1 MHSPAPR
8 RARGVL
14 ATASLAVAAG
24 LIITTGAAA
33 FAAPQAPA
41 GSIPSSATSVAV
53 AAETP
58 AGDRSSFVLPVLPD
72 TQFYSRYSASQFV
85 PSYGTN
91 PFEVQAQWIVEHQ
104 DELDMPFTV
113 HVGDV
118 VDQEWVGGEWDAAA
132 KAMRI
137 LTDGGMPYSVVPGNH
152 DVKNS
157 GARSSVASSGNYL
170 ARFGAANLA
179 AQAGPALIGTFQ
191 DGLSSA
197 YLFEA
202 EGHTWMSLALA
213 WNASDD
219 TFTWAQG
226 ILDAHPGVPVILSS
240 HAIINIAEDQVSPA
254 SWGWGEELWEKLIR
268 RNDQI
273 ILTLNGHFHGAT
285 SQTRLNDAGNP
296 VHQVL
301 TDYQM
306 AADGGNGI
314 MSLFEFDLSNN
325 AIDVETVSPWVAVK
339 HLESLTSS
347 DRPVLDGTWQSFSL
361 PLDFGARFGWT
372 VDPADENGIDLS
384 ERAKQIV
391 SKDWDGDDA
400 GAALHAPGNA
410 QDYLTA
416 DGTVAHWRFGD
427 VAAGAV
433 DENTVVPDVAGESP
447 MFRNPIDETDA
458 PEELDDLT
466 VTHENSAFYSADL
479 GAACF
484 SNVYRDPD
492 GGPDRLSY
500 LTTEY
505 GAPATFADLDADQGY
520 TLETFLQLDPEWTE
534 TDNRWSS
541 AITRGGARE
550 WAGIRDSSDPG
561 AGASWL
567 GISNL
572 REYQFSAA
580 DTATAN
586 SYTLWSG
593 EIMPG
598 AWHHVAIVNDPAK
611 RTVIMYVDGVPVL
624 RNASGVG
631 GMIAEDYMPW
641 MIGTSTW
648 YTEPDH
654 GWHGC
659 VGETRIVERALDTG
673 EFLYNRVDIDGDGG
687 AFALG
692 TDLSQV
698 QPADAEIA
706 AFEGTGH
713 PGASV
718 RVEVAGAMRG
728 TAEVGADGRWA
739 VALDDAIAGSGSHPL
754 SFVQSMGSRDGTPY
768 EAVVVIAEDAGWAP
782 ADPET
787 MPDLQGRITIT
798 PETFAPGDTITIE
811 LPEEYDG
818 TEISAFA
825 FSSPTAL
832 GAGTVADGAI
842 SLTTPVTL
850 APGVHRVAAY
860 TAEGEMIGWNTVFV
874 DPGAGS
880 GGPDAGSGSG
890 SDPGS
895 DSGPGSGSGSG
906 SGDAA
911 GEVAGSPSASELAV
925 TGITTTV
932 LVVLAL
938 AAAAAVVLGVFAVRR
953 RRVG

>member
-1 MHSPAPR
+1 MPSPATR

-14 ATASLAVAAG
+14 TTAALAVAAG
-24 LIITTGAAA
+24 LIVTTGGAAV
-33 FAAPQAPA
+33 AAPQASA
-41 GSIPSSATSVAV
+41 RSIPSSVTSVAA
-53 AAETP
+53 AAEAH

-91 PFEVQAQWIVEHQ
+91 PFEVQAKWIVDHQ

-118 VDQEWVGGEWDAAA
+118 VDQEWVTTEWDAAEE
-132 KAMRI
+132 AMRL

-170 ARFGAANLA
+170 ARFGAVDLA

-254 SWGWGEELWEKLIR
+254 SWWWGEELWEKLIR

-325 AIDVETVSPWVAVK
+325 AIDIETVSPWVTVK
-339 HLESLTSS
+339 HEESLTSS
-347 DRPVLDGTWQSFSL
+347 DTPVLDGPWQSFSL

-372 VDPADENGIDLS
+372 VDAADETGVDLS
-384 ERAKQIV
+384 ERAKAIV
-391 SKDWDGDDA
+391 SEGWDGDDA
-400 GAALHAPGNA
+400 GAALERAGSPA
-410 QDYLTA
+410 DYIEA
-416 DGTVAHWRFGD
+416 EGTVAHWRFGE
-427 VAAGAV
+427 VPEGV
-433 DENTVVPDVAGESP
+433 IDENTVVPDIAGGSP
-447 MFRNPIDETDA
+447 MHRNPIDETDA
-458 PEELDDLT
+458 PEELEDLI
-466 VTHENSAFYSADL
+466 VTHENAAFYSADA
-479 GAACF
+479 GASCF
-484 SNVYRDPD
+484 TNVYRDAA
-492 GGPDRLSY
+492 GGPDRLSF

-505 GAPATFADLDADQGY
+505 GAPATFADLNSDAGY
-520 TLETFLQLDPEWTE
+520 TIETFLQLDADWTE
-534 TDNRWSS
+534 TDNRWS
-541 AITRGGARE
+541 AALTRGGARE
-550 WAGIRDSSDPG
+550 WAGINDGSDPG
-561 AGASWL
+561 AGVSWL

-580 DTATAN
+580 DTASSN

-598 AWHHVAIVNDPAK
+598 AWHHVAIVNDPA
-611 RTVIMYVDGVPVL
+611 RNTAIMYVDGVPVL
-624 RNASGVG
+624 RNASNVA
-631 GMIAEDYMPW
+631 GMVAEDYMPW
-641 MIGTSTW
+641 LIGTSTW

-659 VGETRIVERALDTG
+659 VGETRIVEQALDTG

-687 AFALG
+687 SFALG

-706 AFEGTGH
+706 AFEGIGH
-713 PGASV
+713 VGATV
-718 RVEVAGAMRG
+718 RVEVAGEDRG
-728 TAEVGADGRWA
+728 SAEVGSDGRWSI
-739 VALDDAIAGSGSHPL
+739 ALDEAVAGSGTHEL
-754 SFVQSMGSRDGTPY
+754 SFVQSIGTRDGKPY
-768 EAVVVIAEDAGWAP
+768 RAVVVIAEDAGWTP
-782 ADPET
+782 ADPES
-787 MPDLQGRITIT
+787 MPDLEGRITIT

-811 LPEEYDG
+811 LPEGYEG
-818 TEISAFA
+818 TAITAFA
-825 FSSPTAL
+825 FSAPTAL
-832 GAGTVADGAI
+832 GSGTVVDGAI
-842 SLTTPVTL
+842 TVTTPMTL
-850 APGVHRVAAY
+850 AAGVHRVAAY
-860 TAEGEMIGWNTVFV
+860 TAGGEMVGWNTVFV
-874 DPGAGS
+874 DPAAGS
-880 GGPDAGSGSG
+880 AE
-890 SDPGS
+890 
-895 DSGPGSGSGSG
+895 
-906 SGDAA
+906 SGDPA
-911 GEVAGSPSASELAV
+911 GEAAGSPSAEELAA
-925 TGITTTV
+925 TGITTTA

-953 RRVG
+953 RRSIG